1 MTGFTSDRERRL
13 WGWTVA
19 VVAAVYASA
28 GFAGTLAGVLRQ
40 RGLLEA
46 AFALAF
52 LCVVVAVVGSALR
65 RRPGGREVWV
75 ALGVTAVF
83 GMVLVRLGVG
93 PEERTHLFEYGLV
106 GVLVHQALEERRG
119 NGARVPVP
127 PVLAVVLTAA
137 LGWIDEGI
145 QALLPDR
152 VYDLRDVGV
161 NALAGCM
168 AVAAAMAVGHARR
181 RDDLSPTSPPGSG
194 PRS

>member
-28 GFAGTLAGVLRQ
+28 GFAGTLAGVLRR

-46 AFALAF
+46 SFALAF
-52 LCVVVAVVGSALR
+52 LCVVVAVVGSAMR

-83 GMVLVRLGVG
+83 GMVVVRLGVG

-119 NGARVPVP
+119 NGAAVPVP
-127 PVLAVVLTAA
+127 PLLAVGLTAA

-168 AVAAAMAVGHARR
+168 AVAAAMAVGQARR
-181 RDDLSPTSPPGSG
+181 WDASRRGPG
-194 PRS
+194 R